1 MWHEGQIGATESGT
15 VYKWWAKI
23 YDEPS
28 EEFGLNG
35 SRVSKLTI
43 RKIGDT
49 RDLFNWD
56 RSMDKDAEN
65 DEVAAVVALVLAKFS

>member
-1 MWHEGQIGATESGT
+1 MWSEGILSAIDSGNK
-15 VYKWWAKI
+15 YKYWIKH
-23 YDEPS
+23 YSEPS
-28 EEFGLNG
+28 EYGIDEGKI
-35 SRVSKLTI
+35 SKLTI

-65 DEVAAVVALVLAKFS
+65 NEVAAVVAHVLAKFS